1 VWTREHETLNDMFGS
16 ENSAR
21 LASVY
26 KDVLASVAEGQ
37 AKRVPSHPVRLA
49 IVTALLAAAAQGEFD
64 PSRLKQAALSA
75 IGGRDLG

>member
-1 VWTREHETLNDMFGS
+1 VWTREPETLSEMFGP

-26 KDVLASVAEGQ
+26 RDVLASVTNGQ
-37 AKRVPSHPVRLA
+37 SDRVPSHPVRLA
-49 IVTALLAAAAQGEFD
+49 IVTALLAAAERGEFD

-75 IGGRDLG
+75 VGASLPG